1 MFPNKHQHSRQKCTL
16 CCAAVAMEKMDAML
30 SDVNAWQSQYAD
42 VGDDIDDE
50 LKVPQ
55 CGESFVTLVS
65 AMTGQCDAAAVQ
77 PLTTGDSDTAAL
89 NG

>member
-1 MFPNKHQHSRQKCTL
+1 
-16 CCAAVAMEKMDAML
+16 MEKMDAML

-65 AMTGQCDAAAVQ
+65 AMTGQ
-77 PLTTGDSDTAAL
+77 
-89 NG
+89 

>member
-1 MFPNKHQHSRQKCTL
+1 
-16 CCAAVAMEKMDAML
+16 ML

-65 AMTGQCDAAAVQ
+65 AMTGQCDPAAFS
-77 PLTTGDSDTAAL
+77 L
-89 NG
+89 